1 MVNVEI
7 LEGLKAGL
15 ERGQSLKRAM
25 MSFFNAGYKR
35 EEIEEAARALSQ
47 VPIQKEIVSQPK
59 INVSEKK
66 KVFNFGKVQPQSLQV
81 PRQPIQNQ
89 KPVFPQTSS
98 PQNVSNYETKQKS
111 DKLIVII
118 LVSILVFLLGILATV
133 FFFKDE
139 IMSLFGG

>member
-66 KVFNFGKVQPQSLQV
+66 KF
-81 PRQPIQNQ
+81 
-89 KPVFPQTSS
+89 
-98 PQNVSNYETKQKS
+98 
-111 DKLIVII
+111 
-118 LVSILVFLLGILATV
+118 SILGKFNHNPCKFQDNQFKIKNQFSHKLLPLKMFL
-133 FFFKDE
+133 
-139 IMSLFGG
+139 IMKQNKNQTN